1 MDVRE
6 LGAFIQKRRK
16 DLGMTQGELAAKLH
30 VTDKAVS
37 RWERGVGFPDI
48 KLIEPLADA
57 LQVSVQELLQCQRIL
72 PENISNEITVDRKN
86 GKLPCKWTLWITN
99 HRGSLAAGFCLAYVI
114 FDSLRQNPM
123 FMPYQGWMSNVSML
137 LFLVV
142 MCAFLYAAYRKEEKH
157 GVF

>member
-57 LQVSVQELLQCQRIL
+57 LQVSVQELLQCQRTL
-72 PENISNEITVDRKN
+72 PENISNEIT
-86 GKLPCKWTLWITN
+86 
-99 HRGSLAAGFCLAYVI
+99 
-114 FDSLRQNPM
+114 LR
-123 FMPYQGWMSNVSML
+123 
-137 LFLVV
+137 
-142 MCAFLYAAYRKEEKH
+142 CE
-157 GVF
+157 

>member
-1 MDVRE
+1 MATSKIKVGDTVRVIAGKSKGKE
-6 LGAFIQKRRK
+6 GK
-16 DLGMTQGELAAKLH
+16 
-30 VTDKAVS
+30 VTA
-37 RWERGVGFPDI
+37 
-48 KLIEPLADA
+48 
-57 LQVSVQELLQCQRIL
+57 
-72 PENISNEITVDRKN
+72 VDRKN

>member
-1 MDVRE
+1 MDARE
-6 LGAFIQKRRK
+6 LGAFIQKCRK

-57 LQVSVQELLQCQRIL
+57 LQVSVQELLQCQRTL

-86 GKLPCKWTLWITN
+86 GKLPC
-99 HRGSLAAGFCLAYVI
+99 
-114 FDSLRQNPM
+114 
-123 FMPYQGWMSNVSML
+123 
-137 LFLVV
+137 
-142 MCAFLYAAYRKEEKH
+142 
-157 GVF
+157 